1 MSDNPVK
8 KLLHSINKSTHVAD
22 LLDKLGEVAL
32 DRLFDNDIVKEIPII
47 GTAIALLK
55 AGDDFRAYAFVKKV
69 TVFLQEVE
77 NVSLEDRDLFFKRY
91 CDNPEKLSELGEA
104 TLMALDRIDHPTLA
118 QMYGRAFAIMLK
130 GNEHAWVSF
139 DLHSFTIKNMNPY
152 LLRNLESYYRSEMI
166 CSIDT
171 TAAQALSNYGLINV
185 STAPRITNDKKAMSL
200 SYDKTDYGKFFYN
213 RIVKGLPA
221 YA

>member
-8 KLLHSINKSTHVAD
+8 KLLQSINKSTHVAD
-22 LLDKLGEVAL
+22 LMDKLGEVAL
-32 DRLFDNDIVKEIPII
+32 DRLFDNDIVKEIPIV

-77 NVSLEDRDLFFKRY
+77 SVSIEDRDLFFKRY
-91 CDNPEKLSELGEA
+91 CDNPEKLSELGET

-130 GNEHAWVSF
+130 GNEHAWASF
-139 DLHSFTIKNMNPY
+139 DLHSFTIKNMSPY
-152 LLRNLESYYRSEMI
+152 LLRNLESYYRSETI
-166 CSIDT
+166 CNIDT
-171 TAAQALSNYGLINV
+171 TAAQALSNYGLINI
-185 STAPRITNDKKAMSL
+185 STVPRVTNDKKAMFL
-200 SYDKTDYGKFFYN
+200 SYDKTSYGKFFYS

-221 YA
+221 DA